1 MNSYVI
7 LFLFGVFISS
17 CAQIILKISS
27 KEEHKNI
34 VSEYFNIKV
43 ILAYAMFFGAVSIN
57 IIALKG
63 IDLKEAP
70 VLETFGY
77 IFILILS
84 SIILKEKITKK
95 KILGNLIIIVGIIIF
110 NL

>member
-1 MNSYVI
+1 MNSYI
-7 LFLFGVFISS
+7 IIFLVGVLTGS

-34 VSEYFNIKV
+34 ITEYVNVKV
-43 ILAYAMFFGAVSIN
+43 ITAYAMFFGAVFIN
-57 IIALKG
+57 VIALKG
-63 IDLKEAP
+63 IDVKEAP
-70 VLETFGY
+70 VLEAFGY

-95 KILGNLIIIVGIIIF
+95 KIIGNLIIIVGIIIF